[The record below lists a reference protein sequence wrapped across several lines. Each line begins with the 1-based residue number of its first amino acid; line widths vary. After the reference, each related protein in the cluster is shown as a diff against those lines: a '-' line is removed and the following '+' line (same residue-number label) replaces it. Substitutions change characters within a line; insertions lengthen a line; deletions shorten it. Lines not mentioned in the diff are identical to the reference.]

1 MFLSHGISFPWKHAF
16 MSSFTNLIK
25 NVFLSCSH
33 IVVLVLAPSY
43 PALLCL
49 KYYYE
54 DLYYEGQSSTR
65 LKTNR
70 ILTVWFDFLGSP
82 NLRLT
87 QYEVLNLDGVLT
99 SSSPW
104 SGRTEASSYN
114 SSRSCPLRWSPFF
127 LSISNCW
134 LVISYSRIFLDH
146 SSPGKRLKLPNHVVR
161 L

>member
-1 MFLSHGISFPWKHAF
+1 MFSYCSFGISPLVPSPTLPEILLWRPLLWRPIIH
-16 MSSFTNLIK
+16 SFK
-25 NVFLSCSH
+25 NQSH
-33 IVVLVLAPSY
+33 T
-43 PALLCL
+43 
-49 KYYYE
+49 YY
-54 DLYYEGQSSTR
+54 L
-65 LKTNR
+65 
-70 ILTVWFDFLGSP
+70 VWFSWSP
-82 NLRLT
+82 NLKLT